1 MAIYDFDKEK
11 QEYTTAFY
19 ELMLSVLSS
28 SGGNLDLSAPR
39 LTLIG
44 TVKLKIDEL
53 QPQQEGVQF
62 IDVSS
67 EDISNV
73 LDLYINGLL
82 DEAAKHILQIAPLH
96 VIIPTDGSD
105 MAPLPS
111 DGSPAGTPTSPFGYG
126 ILPDNYLRYVSF
138 KMNTW
143 LQEVMRPILITDNKY
158 KHQKYAA
165 TRAGIVKPLT
175 ALNSIKVTNTPVKQV
190 DTVTLSGTSGSA
202 NLSCAGVSSLSE
214 FNTSLT
220 QTATDF
226 VTNFAADYLAVGVV
240 VTSSGVDIIFTAS
253 VAGTPFT
260 SPWMATVDGSL
271 AGTTVHTT
279 PNTPAVEGKRTLEY
293 YSVIPLP
300 TAHVVS
306 KFLYIAIV
314 GAEYI
319 QSDLT
324 DALTWYCASQVL
336 QIMGDI
342 TNQGGHAEKA
352 MERVKLSLENLI

>member
-1 MAIYDFDKEK
+1 MSIYNFDIEK
-11 QEYTTAFY
+11 QEYTDAFY
-19 ELMLSVLSS
+19 QLMLSVLSS

-82 DEAAKHILQIAPLH
+82 DEAAKHILQTAPLH

-105 MAPLPS
+105 VTPVPS
-111 DGSPAGTPTSPFGYG
+111 DGSPAGTPTSTFGYV
-126 ILPDNYLRYVSF
+126 ILPSDYLRFASY

-143 LQEVMRPILITDNKY
+143 LQEVTKPITITDKKY
-158 KHQKYAA
+158 KQQKYTA
-165 TRAGIVKPLT
+165 TRGRISKPVV
-175 ALNSIKVTNTPVKQV
+175 ALNSIKVTSTPIAQV
-190 DTVTLSGTSGSA
+190 DTVTLSGTSGTA
-202 NLSCAGVSSLSE
+202 NLSCAGVVNVLA
-214 FNTSLT
+214 FNSSLT

-226 VTNFAADYLAVGVV
+226 VTAFAADYLAVGVV
-240 VTSSGVDIIFTAS
+240 VTSSGVDLIFTAN

-260 SPWMATVDGSL
+260 SPWVANLTGDLV
-271 AGTTVHTT
+271 GTTVHTT
-279 PNTPAVEGKRTLEY
+279 PNVPAVEGKRTLEY
-293 YSVIPLP
+293 YSVP
-300 TAHVVS
+300 TGAHTIT
-306 KFLYIAIV
+306 KFLYIGIV

-319 QSDLT
+319 QDDLT
-324 DALTWYCASQVL
+324 DALTWLCASKVL

-342 TNQGGHAEKA
+342 TNQGGYAEKA
-352 MERVKLSLENLI
+352 IEQVKLSFENLM

>member
-11 QEYTTAFY
+11 QEYTQAFY
-19 ELMLSVLSS
+19 DLMLSVLSS

-96 VIIPTDGSD
+96 VIIPTDGSS

-126 ILPDNYLRYVSF
+126 ILPDDYLRYVSF

-158 KHQKYAA
+158 KHQKYTA
-165 TRAGIVKPLT
+165 TRGGITKPVT
-175 ALNSIKVTNTPVKQV
+175 ALNSIKVTNTPVKKV
-190 DTVTLSGTSGSA
+190 DTVTLSGATGTA
-202 NLSCAGVSSLSE
+202 NLSCAGVV
-214 FNTSLT
+214 NILT
-220 QTATDF
+220 YITTLTITASTF

-240 VTSSGVDIIFTAS
+240 VTSSGPDLIFTAS

-260 SPWMATVDGSL
+260 SPWVATIEGSL

-279 PNTPAVEGKRTLEY
+279 ANVPAVEGKRTLEY
-293 YSVIPLP
+293 YSVPLP
-300 TAHVVS
+300 TVHAVS

-342 TNQGGHAEKA
+342 TNQGGHSEKA
-352 MERVKLSLENLI
+352 MERVKLSLENLM